1 MTLEQAKQEITKARN
16 TMQKAQNDLDF
27 ERQEMNQC
35 TTFSERIAQLQYLDA
50 AQRRFD
56 ISKVEYDHAVK
67 VASVLKL
74 KTMHSC

>member
-1 MTLEQAKQEITKARN
+1 MTYEQARQAINEARN
-16 TMQKAQNDLDF
+16 IMQKAHNDLDF
-27 ERQEMNQC
+27 EREEMNQC

-74 KTMHSC
+74 KNLC